1 MAERPGIIVYFD
13 LLPQLEEYSPEE
25 VGELFLAML
34 RFGLDGSIPIFE
46 DRGMRIIWRE
56 LQSKIERDNA
66 KYQQRVINGAYGA
79 YTRDL
84 KKENGGTPM
93 PKDLWTAQIWIPSQ
107 KSPEV
112 DGSILKATSKPL
124 EGENQL
130 EQGTTT
136 TTSSG
141 TGTGAGKGKG
151 TGGRVNRSTPALVA
165 ADPAQFEKK
174 RQAQIEALDAFTKAG
189 AAPP

>member
-1 MAERPGIIVYFD
+1 MVYFD

-56 LQSKIERDNA
+56 IQSKIERDNA
-66 KYQQRVINGAYGA
+66 KYQQRIIDGAYGA
-79 YTRDL
+79 YKREL
-84 KKENGGTPM
+84 EKKGGSPM

-107 KSPEV
+107 KSAEV
-112 DGSILKATSKPL
+112 SRSIPKYTSGPFT
-124 EGENQL
+124 GENQL
-130 EQGTTT
+130 EQGTIT
-136 TTSSG
+136 G
-141 TGTGAGKGKG
+141 TISGTGAGKGKG
-151 TGGRVNRSTPALVA
+151 TGGRENLSTPSPVPD
-165 ADPAQFEKK
+165 DPVQFEKR
-174 RQAQIEALDAFTKAG
+174 RQAQIEALKAFTKAG

>member
-1 MAERPGIIVYFD
+1 MAERPGIMVYFD

-56 LQSKIERDNA
+56 IQNKIERDNA
-66 KYQQRVINGAYGA
+66 KYQQRIIDGAYGA
-79 YTRDL
+79 YKRDL
-84 KKENGGTPM
+84 EKKGGSPM

-107 KSPEV
+107 KSTEV
-112 DGSILKATSKPL
+112 SGSMQKYTSGYMKSK
-124 EGENQL
+124 NQL
-130 EQGTTT
+130 EQEQGTTT
-136 TTSSG
+136 G
-141 TGTGAGKGKG
+141 TISGTGAGKGKG
-151 TGGRVNRSTPALVA
+151 TGGRENLSTPSPVPD
-165 ADPAQFEKK
+165 DPVQFEKK
-174 RQAQIEALDAFTKAG
+174 RQAQIEALKAFTKAG